1 MLSQRPQA
9 KRQEKATQGPLHFVP
24 GELVTSCL
32 PLSYQHG
39 SVATQGRRLQ
49 NFVYSVLPP
58 ICHGPHLSVYYL
70 ARGQEKKA
78 GHQSSAV
85 PSFTDIH
92 PYILLFNKYL
102 LTIYLPGTVS
112 GTWDIAVEK
121 ISKNPHLHGA
131 YILMKKP

>member
-1 MLSQRPQA
+1 MPASQLA
-9 KRQEKATQGPLHFVP
+9 AWKRGHPGQKAPEF
-24 GELVTSCL
+24 CL
-32 PLSYQHG
+32 FSFASY
-39 SVATQGRRLQ
+39 
-49 NFVYSVLPP
+49 LPWSP
-58 ICHGPHLSVYYL
+58 PVIYYL

-102 LTIYLPGTVS
+102 LTISLPGTVS
-112 GTWDIAVEK
+112 ETWDIAVEK

-131 YILMKKP
+131 YILMK